1 MKMATGHRKVDSM
14 SDLIEGEINVIS
26 NYINSGDVVFDV
38 GGHKGEW
45 SLEVLGHHNHI
56 DLHVFEPVPASYE
69 VLLINMKDIDAHLLR
84 FCVSCEG
91 GTAHF
96 WNYPSVPVL
105 STIYKRDSR
114 VMERLGIA
122 EPERI
127 SVEKITLDH
136 YCEQAGVRSIDFLK
150 IDTEG
155 SELDVL
161 KGAEGLLR
169 NQNIKFIQFEYGGC
183 FPDAGITLKE
193 VHAYLDDCGYA
204 IGKITADK
212 IIMVADASE
221 VVEDFGYCNYL
232 GMRK

>member
-1 MKMATGHRKVDSM
+1 M
-14 SDLIEGEINVIS
+14 SDLIEGEVYVIS

-45 SLEVLGHHNHI
+45 SSVVYEHQPHVDIHI
-56 DLHVFEPVPASYE
+56 FEPVPASFE
-69 VLLINMKDIDAHLLR
+69 ALKINMRGRGANLFQL
-84 FCVSCEG
+84 CVSSEV
-91 GTAHF
+91 GTASF

-105 STIYKRDSR
+105 STIYKRDSS
-114 VMERLGIA
+114 VMKRLGIP

-127 SVEKITLDH
+127 SVEKTTLDI
-136 YCEQAGVRSIDFLK
+136 YCDIVCLRSIDFLK

-169 NQNIKFIQFEYGGC
+169 SQNIKFIQFEYGGC